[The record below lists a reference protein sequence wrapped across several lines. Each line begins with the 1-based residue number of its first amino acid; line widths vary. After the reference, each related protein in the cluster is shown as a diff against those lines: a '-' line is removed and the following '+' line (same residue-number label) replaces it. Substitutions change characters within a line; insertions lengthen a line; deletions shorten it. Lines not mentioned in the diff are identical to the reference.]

1 METRSLSEEQGF
13 SCGDGCGYDYA
24 FPQGSCGGS
33 GVRFFFQNG
42 VWQSFCRGAVLC
54 EGKQTAGR
62 ILQGGELFVLNAAAH
77 FAVQFLKDTGADAE
91 NIGSTPKLV
100 DCEQM
105 TVWRGA
111 QPSKNAPIVFQ
122 PKRHDPAKQLWREFS
137 SMFMAEKN
145 AHLPGVVQWLVLL
158 QNPRFRL
165 LGSGSLIRFRIMG
178 VEYGDKDFF
187 IADTFSD
194 ELRAAPKK
202 GRPVF
207 FRAQYSI
214 PLRAETPCSYGWRTA
229 RISEI

>member
-1 METRSLSEEQGF
+1 MNEDGGIGVPEQIKIYQGDRMETRSLSAEQGF

-100 DCEQM
+100 D
-105 TVWRGA
+105 WNR
-111 QPSKNAPIVFQ
+111 
-122 PKRHDPAKQLWREFS
+122 
-137 SMFMAEKN
+137 
-145 AHLPGVVQWLVLL
+145 PGW
-158 QNPRFRL
+158 PERRP
-165 LGSGSLIRFRIMG
+165 
-178 VEYGDKDFF
+178 GD
-187 IADTFSD
+187 
-194 ELRAAPKK
+194 
-202 GRPVF
+202 V
-207 FRAQYSI
+207 
-214 PLRAETPCSYGWRTA
+214 GWRK
-229 RISEI
+229 